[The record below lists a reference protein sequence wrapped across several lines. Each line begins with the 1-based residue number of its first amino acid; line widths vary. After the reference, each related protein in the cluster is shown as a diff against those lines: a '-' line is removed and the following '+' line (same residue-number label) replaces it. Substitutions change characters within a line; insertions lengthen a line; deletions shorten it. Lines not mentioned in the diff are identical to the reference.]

1 VECNHIMSICPV
13 LVYFCGFHIYDLLY
27 YTCYCFKNV
36 LVFIVNYNFCK
47 SLELVFSPFSM
58 KIMG

>member
-1 VECNHIMSICPV
+1 M
-13 LVYFCGFHIYDLLY
+13 IYCIIHV
-27 YTCYCFKNV
+27 TVFKNV
-36 LVFIVNYNFCK
+36 LAFSVNYNFCK